1 MFMRQE
7 IRSSDHQHE
16 NWWPHFLDLVV
27 HFVVVVVEKMIEKR
41 RKSNIFVCA
50 HPLCVSPAYLHL
62 LSSRVNNVFPKGSML
77 LRSIATF
84 LWEKVKW
91 TKDEII
97 IKGNTFHFH
106 QNMSKIFFLQSKNMN
121 PNINT
126 IISGFEIFCP
136 NAMTWFWNNKFS
148 TDIRIVEVHC
158 CYCNRYSPQLIDVPE
173 KINIT
178 KRK

>member
-1 MFMRQE
+1 MS
-7 IRSSDHQHE
+7 I
-16 NWWPHFLDLVV
+16 LLLLLLL
-27 HFVVVVVEKMIEKR
+27 
-41 RKSNIFVCA
+41 RKWLRKSRNSNIFVCA

-84 LWEKVKW
+84 LWEKVNW

-106 QNMSKIFFLQSKNMN
+106 QNMSKIFFLQSKNMS
-121 PNINT
+121 PNIIYNN
-126 IISGFEIFCP
+126 FWVWIFCP

-158 CYCNRYSPQLIDVPE
+158 CYCNRYSPQLINVPE